1 MSTIPCSFL
10 VTCPLYP
17 ISYPERESRSVLYFC
32 CLQAPKRYI
41 ARFDLDSF
49 FVSVEI
55 LNNPSLKGKPVLVG
69 GYERGVV
76 AACSYEAR
84 KYGIQSAMAMKK
96 AMQLC
101 PHAIVTSSSRGDY
114 TKYSRWVTDIIAS
127 KVPLFEK
134 ASIDEFYCDLT
145 GMDKFFGV
153 SQYTRELR
161 EYIIQQTGLPI
172 SCGLSSAKFISKMA
186 TNEAK
191 PNGFLEIPHGKEIE
205 FLWPLGI
212 EKINGVG
219 KQTEQ
224 QLKTFGIYTIEDI
237 ARTPIEIMEKYVGKW
252 GESLWHKAHGVGS
265 ADIDTEWEQ
274 KSMSHENTFDQ
285 DYTDIPFLHSELVR
299 LTEKTAFSLR
309 ADEKLTGCI
318 TVKIRYSDFETTSRQ
333 ETIDYTALDD
343 QLIAKVKDLFNKSY
357 QKGRPVRL
365 LGVRFSQFI
374 PITMQ
379 MSLFDNNVGKL
390 NLYKAVDDIKEQ
402 FGSKAVIKAVTSKLK
417 DESARPTSRNDKKTK
432 PGS

>member
-1 MSTIPCSFL
+1 MENT
-10 VTCPLYP
+10 
-17 ISYPERESRSVLYFC
+17 
-32 CLQAPKRYI
+32 KHHI
-41 ARFDLDSF
+41 AHFDLDSF

-55 LNNPSLKGKPVLVG
+55 RNNPSLKGKPVLVG

-84 KYGIQSAMAMKK
+84 KFGIHSAMPMKK

-101 PHAIVTSSSRGDY
+101 PQAIITNSSRDQY
-114 TKYSRWVTDIIAS
+114 SKYSRWVTDIIAA

-134 ASIDEFYCDLT
+134 ASIDEFYIDLT

-153 SQYTRELR
+153 SKYTKDLR
-161 EYIIQQTGLPI
+161 LHITEETGLPI
-172 SCGLSSAKFISKMA
+172 SCGLSSARFISKMA

-224 QLKTFGIYTIEDI
+224 HLKSYGIYTIEDLAKTSIEHLEKI
-237 ARTPIEIMEKYVGKW
+237 AGKW
-252 GESLWHKAHGVGS
+252 GEALWHKAHGRGS
-265 ADIDTEWEQ
+265 TAITTDWEQ
-274 KSMSHENTFDQ
+274 KSMSHENTFDS
-285 DYTDIPFLHSELVR
+285 DFADIDFLHKELVR
-299 LTEKTAFSLR
+299 LTEKTAYSLR
-309 ADEKLTGCI
+309 EDEKMAGCI

-343 QLIAKVKDLFNKSY
+343 VLIAKVKELFNKSY
-357 QKGRPVRL
+357 QKNRPVRL
-365 LGVRFSQFI
+365 LGVRFSHMI

-379 MSLFDNNVGKL
+379 MSLFENNIEKL
-390 NLYKAVDDIKEQ
+390 NLYKAVDDIKDR
-402 FGSKAVIKAVTSKLK
+402 FGSKLLTKAVNT
-417 DESARPTSRNDKKTK
+417 KKK
-432 PGS
+432 KKE

>member
-1 MSTIPCSFL
+1 MSENKI
-10 VTCPLYP
+10 
-17 ISYPERESRSVLYFC
+17 RH
-32 CLQAPKRYI
+32 I
-41 ARFDLDSF
+41 AHFDLDSF

-55 LNNPSLKGKPVLVG
+55 RNNPSLKGKPVLVG

-84 KYGIQSAMAMKK
+84 KFGIHSAMPMKK

-101 PHAIVTSSSRGDY
+101 PQAIITNASRDQY
-114 TKYSRWVTDIIAS
+114 SKYSRWVTDIIAS

-134 ASIDEFYCDLT
+134 ASIDEFYIDLT

-153 SQYTRELR
+153 SKYAMELR
-161 EYIIQQTGLPI
+161 ELIMSETGLPI
-172 SCGLSSAKFISKMA
+172 SCGLSSARFISKMA

-224 QLKTFGIYTIEDI
+224 QLKNFGIYTIEDI
-237 ARTPIEIMEKYVGKW
+237 AKTPIEVMERIGGKW
-252 GESLWHKAHGVGS
+252 GESLWHKAHGRGS
-265 ADIDTEWEQ
+265 ADITTDWEQ
-274 KSMSHENTFDQ
+274 KSMSHENTFDT
-285 DYTDIPFLHSELVR
+285 DYTDLSFLHKELVR
-299 LTEKTAFSLR
+299 LTEKTAYSLR
-309 ADEKLTGCI
+309 EDEKMTGCV
-318 TVKIRYSDFETTSRQ
+318 TVKIRYSDFETTSCQ

-343 QLIAKVKDLFNKSY
+343 TLIAKVKDLFTKNWL
-357 QKGRPVRL
+357 KGRPVRL
-365 LGVRFSQFI
+365 LGVRFSHLI

-379 MSLFDNNVGKL
+379 MSLFDNNAEKL
-390 NLYKAVDDIKEQ
+390 NLYKAVDEIKDR
-402 FGSKAVIKAVTSKLK
+402 FGKKLVTKAVTI
-417 DESARPTSRNDKKTK
+417 KKEEK
-432 PGS
+432 GK

>member
-1 MSTIPCSFL
+1 MSENKL
-10 VTCPLYP
+10 
-17 ISYPERESRSVLYFC
+17 RH
-32 CLQAPKRYI
+32 I
-41 ARFDLDSF
+41 AHFDLDSF

-55 LNNPSLKGKPVLVG
+55 INNPSLKGKPVLVG

-84 KYGIQSAMAMKK
+84 KFGIHSAMPMKK

-101 PHAIVTSSSRGDY
+101 PQAIVTNSSRDQY
-114 TKYSRWVTDIIAS
+114 SKYSRWVTDIITS

-134 ASIDEFYCDLT
+134 ASIDEFYIDLS

-153 SQYTRELR
+153 SQYAKELR
-161 EYIIQQTGLPI
+161 ETIRKETGLPI
-172 SCGLSSAKFISKMA
+172 SCGLSSARFISKMA

-191 PNGFLEIPHGKEIE
+191 PNGFLEIPHGKEKD

-224 QLKTFGIYTIEDI
+224 TLKSFGIYTIEDI
-237 ARTPIEIMEKYVGKW
+237 AKTPIELLERYVGKW
-252 GESLWHKAHGVGS
+252 GQSLWNKSQGIGS
-265 ADIDTEWEQ
+265 TEIATDWEQ
-274 KSMSHENTFDQ
+274 KSMSHENTFDR
-285 DYTDIPFLHSELVR
+285 DYTDIDFLHKELVR
-299 LTEKTAFSLR
+299 LTEKTAQGLR
-309 ADEKLTGCI
+309 EDEKLTGCI

-333 ETIDYTALDD
+333 ETVDYTALDD
-343 QLIAKVKDLFNKSY
+343 VLIAKVKDLFNKSW

-374 PITMQ
+374 PFTMQ
-379 MSLFDNNVGKL
+379 MSLFENNVEKL
-390 NLYKAVDDIKEQ
+390 NLYKAVDDIKERY
-402 FGSKAVIKAVTSKLK
+402 GNKLVTKAVVSKPK
-417 DESARPTSRNDKKTK
+417 SDEDE
-432 PGS
+432 